1 MDDISN
7 LRDTATPKSDQ
18 INADDLINTT
28 KIIRIT
34 GVKRGASKDQPISI
48 EYDNMQG
55 RPFKPC
61 KSMRRLLIA
70 AYGEDGRE
78 WVGKSIKL
86 YTDPNVIFG
95 GVKVGGIRISHLSDI
110 DKTMSIMLS
119 VSKGRR
125 EPVTVSKL
133 PTTYPQAEFDK
144 NAAAWVAAIKA
155 GKITLDQVI
164 EKASATGVLTAT
176 QIEFLKGA
184 IENEQSQT

>member
-18 INADDLINTT
+18 LNADDLINTT

-34 GVKRGASKDQPISI
+34 GVKRGTSKEQPISI
-48 EYDNMQG
+48 EYENMQG

-61 KSMRRLLIA
+61 KSMRRVLIA

-86 YTDPNVIFG
+86 YTDDNVKFG

-133 PTTYPQAEFDK
+133 PTYPQAEFDK
-144 NAAAWVAAIKA
+144 NSAAWVAAIKA
-155 GKITLDQVI
+155 GKITLDQLI
-164 EKASATGVLTAT
+164 EKVSSTGVLTGP
-176 QIEFLKGA
+176 QIDFLKGA

>member
-18 INADDLINTT
+18 LNADDLINTT

-34 GVKRGASKDQPISI
+34 GVKRGTSKDQPISI

-61 KSMRRLLIA
+61 KSMRRVLIA

-78 WVGKSIKL
+78 WIGKSMKL
-86 YTDPNVIFG
+86 YADPDVKFG

-133 PTTYPQAEFDK
+133 PTYPQADFDQK
-144 NAAAWVAAIKA
+144 ATAWIEAIKA

-164 EKASATGVLTAT
+164 EKASATGVLTAA

-184 IENEQSQT
+184 LNGN